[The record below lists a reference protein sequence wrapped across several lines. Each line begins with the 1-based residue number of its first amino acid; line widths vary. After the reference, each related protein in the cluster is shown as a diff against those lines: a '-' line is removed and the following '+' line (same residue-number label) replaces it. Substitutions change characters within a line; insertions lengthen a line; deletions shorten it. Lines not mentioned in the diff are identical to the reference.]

1 MVTDEQV
8 RRLRK
13 LSNTEK
19 NQEICSVE
27 GGDGPDHS
35 AAVFGSGTVA
45 QRTEEGTAVADPRG
59 SVWRGVGRRS
69 AADPGESRTVGITL
83 GGQIFDHLV
92 YHFVLTHSN

>member
-1 MVTDEQV
+1 MGPSRIALMQRPRNGHRRASDEH
-8 RRLRK
+8 RK
-13 LSNTEK
+13 ESRD
-19 NQEICSVE
+19 CSVE

-92 YHFVLTHSN
+92 